1 MTNFIMR
8 PTPTRKK
15 KKINL
20 YKLIVARSDI
30 TAALTACGL
39 FIEKVDRLGHDLYY
53 PLYCSIIICYG
64 RPFSDNKP
72 LGPLPSQWRK
82 FSSPRLQATH
92 NELID
97 ARNSLIAHSD
107 LKVRK
112 VNIVPEGAKIGET
125 NLQHHGIGLTIE
137 SYYFPLLRYRDIHD
151 TCFDLGNR
159 LNQAVEDEI
168 EKLYGQMYLPK
179 RAFPLRFDDGL

>member
-1 MTNFIMR
+1 MTNFMMI
-8 PTPTRKK
+8 PTPTRGK

-30 TAALTACGL
+30 TAALTACRL
-39 FIEKVDRLGHDLYY
+39 FREKVDRLGHELYY

-64 RPFSDNKP
+64 RPFSDNRP
-72 LGPLPSQWRK
+72 LGALPSQWRK
-82 FSSPRLQATH
+82 FSSPRLQVTH
-92 NELID
+92 DELIE
-97 ARNSLIAHSD
+97 ARNGLIAHSD

-112 VNIVPEGAKIGET
+112 VNIVPEGAKLGET
-125 NLQHHGIGLTIE
+125 DLQHHGIGLTID
-137 SYYFPLLRYRDIHD
+137 SYYFPLSRYRDIHD

-168 EKLYGQMYLPK
+168 EKLYGKMDLPM
-179 RAFPLRFDDGL
+179 RAFSLKFNEGL